1 MTQPQIDLPTVRF
14 ARDTT
19 GFAKTLRQRVEAYFK
34 ENGIHKKANGA
45 MVFKTILLVSLYLGP
60 VWIHRRRHHRRRV
73 DVLGC

>member
-60 VWIHRRRHHRRRV
+60 VGFIAGGITGGGWMF
-73 DVLGC
+73 